1 MGYVKIGT
9 AHTFNKVDATKPFAL
24 KIAEETCEVY
34 SAFENYRDAAS
45 TMRAKERKKLLLEIA
60 DTITAC
66 GNLAQALGCTD
77 LTTYM
82 AMVEESNRRKGRL

>member
-9 AHTFNKVDATKPFAL
+9 AHTFSKVDATKPFAL

-60 DTITAC
+60 DVITAC
-66 GNLAQALGCTD
+66 AI
-77 LTTYM
+77 
-82 AMVEESNRRKGRL
+82 SRRRLDAPTSQRIWRW

>member
-9 AHTFNKVDATKPFAL
+9 AHTFSKVDATKPFAL

-45 TMRAKERKKLLLEIA
+45 TMRAKEA
-60 DTITAC
+60 VT
-66 GNLAQALGCTD
+66 
-77 LTTYM
+77 
-82 AMVEESNRRKGRL
+82 